1 MYNRFYDIRPCQYG
15 RAIFVV
21 IFTIFCHRILCRP
34 FDENTCKEP
43 GKVLLLGGNTLKI
56 LTNIYDFV
64 WGAPALI
71 LILGVGVFLS
81 LRTGF
86 VQLRWLPKSIK
97 RFFSQLS
104 EKHDC
109 AGVSPFRALCTAL
122 AATVGTGN
130 LAGVAG
136 AICIGGPGAIFWMWI
151 CGIFGMVIKFAE
163 ATLAVHFREKD
174 ASGAWIGGSMY
185 MIRNGLPRKY
195 HFLAIIYSLFGLI
208 AAFGVG
214 NATQVSTMVAGIH
227 EILPQIGLQTGT
239 RGDFGIGILLALML
253 GILLLGGAQRIGQ
266 TAELLVP
273 FAAGLYLLLGI
284 AVLILRLDAVPAAFA
299 SIIQGA
305 FYPQAVTGG
314 AVGSALVSLRTGISR
329 GVFTNEAGMGTAS
342 MAHASAEVEHPTDQG
357 LLGIVEVFLDTIV
370 ICTMT
375 ALVILC
381 SGIYVP
387 YGCSADIELTTAAF
401 SEVLGPWVGFVII
414 LALCLFAFATVLG
427 WGLYGI
433 RCAHY
438 LFGENKSKWF
448 AYVQILTIV
457 LGSVVDADQVW
468 MAAEIINGLMAIP
481 NLIAICALWPVLRRL
496 LIQKKDGGSYENL
509 DQCQP
514 LRIFPHAYVPSSG
527 CGSQGTRQ
535 EDLPSE
541 HWPA

>member
-1 MYNRFYDIRPCQYG
+1 M
-15 RAIFVV
+15 AFVCEHV
-21 IFTIFCHRILCRP
+21 KNL
-34 FDENTCKEP
+34 
-43 GKVLLLGGNTLKI
+43 
-56 LTNIYDFV
+56 V
-64 WGAPALI
+64 WGPWLVALI
-71 LILGVGVFLS
+71 LGMGLLLS
-81 LRTGF
+81 FRTGF
-86 VQLRWLPKSIK
+86 VQITCFPRSCRLFLSSLR
-97 RFFSQLS
+97 
-104 EKHDC
+104 ENG
-109 AGVSPFRALCTAL
+109 AGDFRALCTAL
-122 AATVGTGN
+122 AATIGTGN
-130 LAGVAG
+130 LVGVAG
-136 AICIGGPGAIFWMWI
+136 AIALGGPGTVFWMWVG
-151 CGIFGMVIKFAE
+151 GIVGMATKFAE
-163 ATLAVHFREKD
+163 ATLAVRYRTVDNGETV
-174 ASGAWIGGSMY
+174 GGPMY
-185 MIRNGLPRKY
+185 MIRSCLGARWQ
-195 HFLAIIYSLFGLI
+195 FLATIYAVFGII

-214 NATQVSTMVAGIH
+214 NAAQINAAVCALDEVISANHLLTGA
-227 EILPQIGLQTGT
+227 ILA
-239 RGDFGIGILLALML
+239 ILVGAVV
-253 GILLLGGAQRIGQ
+253 LGGAKRIGEV
-266 TAELLVP
+266 AEVLVP
-273 FAAGLYLLLGI
+273 FASVVYLLL
-284 AVLILRLDAVPAAFA
+284 AVTVLILCRDAIPGAFRAIFAGAFQPKAAFF
-299 SIIQGA
+299 SVLCI
-305 FYPQAVTGG
+305 
-314 AVGSALVSLRTGISR
+314 GISR

-342 MAHASAEVEHPTDQG
+342 IAHAAAKVDHPAEQG
-357 LLGIVEVFLDTIV
+357 LMGVMEVFLDTIV

-496 LIQKKDGGSYENL
+496 LIQKKDGGYYENL